1 MKSWIL
7 GKMRNVCLG
16 LAALSAAGVLCAPQ
30 ADAAVVNGVSVTKG
44 KGWVRVNV
52 NAPGGSFRVHE
63 LPVGTS
69 AYRSI
74 AIDIPASYI
83 RGGMEPKPRL
93 PVNEGLVAQVRVKQM
108 GGTVRVLVD
117 VVSFPKYQT
126 GYQNGQFVLG
136 KDPYHMRNGNP
147 IAPQLR

>member
-16 LAALSAAGVLCAPQ
+16 VAALTAAGVICAS
-30 ADAAVVNGVSVTKG
+30 ANAAVVQSVSVTKG
-44 KGWVRVNV
+44 AGWVRVSV
-52 NAPGGSFRVHE
+52 NAPGGSYRVHE

-74 AIDIPASYI
+74 AIDVPNSSIV
-83 RGGMEPKPRL
+83 GGLEPKNRV

-108 GGTVRVLVD
+108 RGFVRIYVD

-126 GYQNGQFVLG
+126 GHEGGQFVLG
-136 KDPYHMRNGNP
+136 MDAYHMRSGNP

>member
-16 LAALSAAGVLCAPQ
+16 VAALTAAGVICAS
-30 ADAAVVNGVSVTKG
+30 ANAAVVQGVSVTKG
-44 KGWVRVNV
+44 AGWVRVSV
-52 NAPGGSFRVHE
+52 NAPGGSYRVHE

-74 AIDIPASYI
+74 AIDVPNSSIV
-83 RGGMEPKPRL
+83 GGLEPKNRV

-108 GGTVRVLVD
+108 RGFVRIYVD

-126 GYQNGQFVLG
+126 GHEGGHFVLG
-136 KDPYHMRNGNP
+136 MDAYHMRNGNP

>member
-7 GKMRNVCLG
+7 GKMRYAGLG
-16 LAALSAAGVLCAPQ
+16 LAALTMAGVLCAQ
-30 ADAAVVNGVSVTKG
+30 ANAAVVSGVSVTKG
-44 KGWVRVNV
+44 KGWVRLNIH
-52 NAPGGSFRVHE
+52 APGGSFRVHE

-74 AIDIPASYI
+74 AIDIPNSSI
-83 RGGMEPKPRL
+83 VGGWEPKQRL

-108 GGTVRVLVD
+108 GGYVRVLVD

-126 GYQNGQFVLG
+126 GFNNGNFVLG
-136 KDPYHMRNGNP
+136 MDPSHMRNGNP
-147 IAPQLR
+147 IAPRIR

>member
-16 LAALSAAGVLCAPQ
+16 LAALSAAGVLCAS
-30 ADAAVVNGVSVTKG
+30 ANAAVVSGVSVTKG
-44 KGWVRVNV
+44 HGWVRVNV
-52 NAPGGSFRVHE
+52 HAPGGSFRVHE

-74 AIDIPASYI
+74 AIDIPNSSI
-83 RGGMEPKPRL
+83 VGGLEPKQVV
-93 PVNEGLVAQVRVKQM
+93 PVNEGLVAQVRVKPM
-108 GGTVRVLVD
+108 RGFVRVFVD

-126 GYQNGQFVLG
+126 GMNGGNFVIGL
-136 KDPYHMRNGNP
+136 DAYHMRNGNP
-147 IAPQLR
+147 IAPQMR

>member
-7 GKMRNVCLG
+7 GKMRNVCVG
-16 LAALSAAGVLCAPQ
+16 VAALSAAGVLCAS
-30 ADAAVVNGVSVTKG
+30 ANAAVVHGVSVTKG
-44 KGWVRVNV
+44 AGWVRVSV
-52 NAPGGSFRVHE
+52 NAPGGSYRVHE

-74 AIDIPASYI
+74 AIDVPNSSIV
-83 RGGMEPKPRL
+83 GGLEPKNRV

-108 GGTVRVLVD
+108 RGFVRIYVD

-126 GYQNGQFVLG
+126 GRDGGSFVLG
-136 KDPYHMRNGNP
+136 MDAYHMRNGNP
-147 IAPQLR
+147 IAPQMR

>member
-7 GKMRNVCLG
+7 GKMRYVGLG
-16 LAALSAAGVLCAPQ
+16 LAALTMAGVLCAQ
-30 ADAAVVNGVSVTKG
+30 ANAAVVNSVSITKG
-44 KGWVRVNV
+44 KGWVRLNIH
-52 NAPGGSFRVHE
+52 APGGSFRVHE

-74 AIDIPASYI
+74 AVDIPNSSI
-83 RGGMEPKPRL
+83 VGGLEPKQRL

-108 GGTVRVLVD
+108 SGFVRVYVD

-126 GYQNGQFVLG
+126 GFNNGNFVLG
-136 KDPYHMRNGNP
+136 MDAYHMRSGNP

>member
-7 GKMRNVCLG
+7 GKMRYAGLG
-16 LAALSAAGVLCAPQ
+16 LAALTMAGVLCAQ
-30 ADAAVVNGVSVTKG
+30 ANAAVVSGVSVTKG
-44 KGWVRVNV
+44 KGWVRLNIH
-52 NAPGGSFRVHE
+52 APGGSFRVHE

-74 AIDIPASYI
+74 AIDIPNSSI
-83 RGGMEPKPRL
+83 VGGWEPKQRL

-108 GGTVRVLVD
+108 GGYVRVLVD

-126 GYQNGQFVLG
+126 GFNNGNFVLG
-136 KDPYHMRNGNP
+136 MDPYHMRNGNP
-147 IAPQLR
+147 IAPRIR